1 MRGTG
6 DVEAEARVLTS
17 EAGRALLAEVSAVL
31 VPGPADLTR
40 WRKEAPADLV
50 SAALRL
56 AACRRRGAAKF
67 SRADA
72 MWFEATGLEQA
83 TAEPVSRHKARRFEG
98 GLVVDLCSG
107 IGGDAL
113 ALASRA
119 TVLAVD
125 LDAGMNRRTRWNAEV
140 YGVAERVA
148 PIRARAEAFPIP
160 RGAWIHIDPDRRAG
174 LGQERT
180 RAGTC
185 ATTCRGPDSCRD
197 CPRWPRGG
205 RSSSARRATSTA
217 TSPGPDSRSSWSAW
231 GASARR
237 PPSGSAT
244 SPPAVEGRPVSP
256 TSSTWTDRSAPDT
269 PPIAP
274 TGPSRWIFD
283 PDPALIRSGLLDSFA
298 TEHGLSRCV
307 AGIDFLTGPDRVA
320 SPFLAE
326 FEVLEVLPLDLKALR
341 RLVVARG
348 LGPLEIKTKGVDI
361 RPETL
366 RDQLRPPGPN
376 PATLL
381 LMGGRGPSRAVL
393 ARRVGLTDRF
403 RRSDL

>member
-1 MRGTG
+1 MRLSS

-17 EAGRALLAEVSAVL
+17 DAGRALLAEVSAVP
-31 VPGPADLTR
+31 VPGPAELTR
-40 WRKEAPADLV
+40 WRKKAPAELV

-107 IGGDAL
+107 IGGDTL
-113 ALASRA
+113 ALASGA
-119 TVLAVD
+119 SVLAVD
-125 LDAGMNRRTRWNAEV
+125 LDAGMNRRARWNAEV
-140 YGVAERVA
+140 YGVAERVV

-160 RGAWIHIDPDRRAG
+160 RGSWIHIDPDRRAG
-174 LGQERT
+174 LAKNG
-180 RAGTC
+180 RARALLDYVPGPGFLSRLPEMAPGGAIKLGPASDFGGHFTGTGFEVELVSLGGEC
-185 ATTCRGPDSCRD
+185 KEATVWFGDLATCR
-197 CPRWPRGG
+197 
-205 RSSSARRATSTA
+205 RRATRL
-217 TSPGPDSRSSWSAW
+217 PEL
-231 GASARR
+231 
-237 PPSGSAT
+237 
-244 SPPAVEGRPVSP
+244 V
-256 TSSTWTDRSAPDT
+256 TWTDRSAPDA

-274 TGPSRWIFD
+274 GGPSRLVFD
-283 PDPALIRSGLLDSFA
+283 PDPALVRSGLLDSFA
-298 TEHGLSRCV
+298 TEHGLWRCLP
-307 AGIDFLTGPDRVA
+307 GIDFLTGPDRIS

-348 LGPLEIKTKGVDI
+348 LGPLEIKTKGVDV

-393 ARRVGLTDRF
+393 VKRVI
-403 RRSDL
+403 

>member
-1 MRGTG
+1 MPDTG
-6 DVEAEARVLTS
+6 DVQAEARVLTS
-17 EAGRALLAEVSAVL
+17 EVGRALLAEVSAVL
-31 VPGPADLTR
+31 VPGPAQLAR

-72 MWFEATGLEQA
+72 MWLEATGLEQA

-107 IGGDAL
+107 IGGDTL
-113 ALASRA
+113 ALASGA

-140 YGVAERVA
+140 YGVAGRVA
-148 PIRARAEAFPIP
+148 PVRARAEAFPIP
-160 RGAWIHIDPDRRAG
+160 RGAWVHVDPDRRAG
-174 LGQERT
+174 LGKSG
-180 RAGTC
+180 RARALRDYVPGPEFLARLPELASGGAIKLGPASDFASHFAGAGFEVELVSLGGEC
-185 ATTCRGPDSCRD
+185 KEATVWFGDLATCR
-197 CPRWPRGG
+197 
-205 RSSSARRATSTA
+205 RRATRL
-217 TSPGPDSRSSWSAW
+217 PGLA
-231 GASARR
+231 
-237 PPSGSAT
+237 
-244 SPPAVEGRPVSP
+244 
-256 TSSTWTDRSAPDT
+256 TWTDRSAPDA

-274 TGPSRWIFD
+274 RGPSRWVFD

-307 AGIDFLTGPDRVA
+307 PGIDFLTGPDRIA
-320 SPFLAE
+320 SPFLAG
-326 FEVLEVLPLDLKALR
+326 FLILEVLPLDLKALK

-348 LGPLEIKTKGVDI
+348 LGPLEIKTKGVDV

-381 LMGGRGPSRAVL
+381 LMGGRGPTRAVL
-393 ARRVGLTDRF
+393 ARRVG
-403 RRSDL
+403 